1 MLEQIRE
8 YCLQKPGVTEDMKWG
23 DHLVFSVGLKMFAI
37 FGLDQIPI
45 NASIKIDPEKF
56 EERCQEDRFYPA
68 PYLARDTWVGTSDL
82 ENLTW
87 NEWKTFLDEAYQL
100 KFNRLPKKL
109 QIQLLEA
116 GNR

>member
-8 YCLQKPGVTEDMKWG
+8 FCLAKPGVTEDMKWG

-37 FGLDQIPI
+37 FGLDQTPI
-45 NASIKIDPEKF
+45 NASFKTNPEKF
-56 EERCQEDRFYPA
+56 ENLCQEGRFYPA
-68 PYLARDTWVGTSDL
+68 PYLARDTWVGTLDI

-87 NEWKTFLDEAYQL
+87 KEWKEFLDEAYQL
-100 KFNRLPKKL
+100 KFERLTKKL
-109 QIQLLEA
+109 QRQILEE

>member
-1 MLEQIRE
+1 
-8 YCLQKPGVTEDMKWG
+8 
-23 DHLVFSVGLKMFAI
+23 MFAI
-37 FGLDQIPI
+37 FGLDQTPI
-45 NASIKIDPEKF
+45 NASFKTDPETF
-56 EERCQEDRFYPA
+56 EERCQEYRFYPA

-82 ENLTW
+82 EHLSW

-109 QIQLLEA
+109 QLQLLEA